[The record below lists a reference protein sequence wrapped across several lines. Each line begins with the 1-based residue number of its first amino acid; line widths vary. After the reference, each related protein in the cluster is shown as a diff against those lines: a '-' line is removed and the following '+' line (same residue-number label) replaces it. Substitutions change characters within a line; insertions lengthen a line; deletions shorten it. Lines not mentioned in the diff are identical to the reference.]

1 MVKVT
6 EVSAHPKGLGTKEA
20 AKAWYSGRIHN
31 TNWGLKLSIAALN
44 ISFLL

>member
-6 EVSAHPKGLGTKEA
+6 EVSAHPKGLGSKEA
-20 AKAWYSGRIHN
+20 AKAWYSF
-31 TNWGLKLSIAALN
+31 LKLSIAALN